1 MYLSISIPNFKETT
15 YLRSHLLKT
24 TALLLLFTSNLMHSQ
39 EYKNL
44 RAYQKETKNTFLL
57 EGCWLKKDRKTQSE
71 VWKRANKYNL
81 TQENGNSKY
90 LTIREIRDFYL
101 WFDEERKQQGHE
113 IQWIGIAAM
122 ATNQLSKL
130 EIGFYRIFIVRN
142 EELVQFGLDGS
153 KKVFSDAFP
162 KLKKVYFSNQLIKG
176 CEAEYWDREHGF
188 NEQCYILNPIYSK
201 LSQKAFKKLERMA
214 KGKGIF
220 RIAISKKLMFE
231 GDLNSCETRVLYGI
245 EKLLPIYLKKHN

>member
-1 MYLSISIPNFKETT
+1 
-15 YLRSHLLKT
+15 
-24 TALLLLFTSNLMHSQ
+24 MHSQ

-44 RAYQKETKNTFLL
+44 RVYQEQTNNVQLL
-57 EGCWLKKDRKTQSE
+57 DGCWLKKDRKTQSD
-71 VWKRANKYNL
+71 VWNRANKYNL

-142 EELVQFGLDGS
+142 EELVQFGLKGS

-188 NEQCYILNPIYSK
+188 NEQCDVLNPIYEK
-201 LSQKAFKKLERMA
+201 LSLKAFKKLERMA

-220 RIAISKKLMFE
+220 RIAIPKKIMFE
-231 GDLNSCETRVLYGI
+231 GDLNSCEARVLYGI